1 MINIKKRTRAY
12 DGFLKI
18 DVVKFD
24 HQKFNGLRSGE
35 ISREVVVRNEAIAGL
50 FYHTAEQKYW
60 FVEQIRI
67 PTLSEENPNGLLVE
81 CMAGMV
87 DEGETAE
94 QALRRETKE
103 EIGYSLKNV
112 QYLSTFYSTPG
123 GCNEKVALFF
133 AELDQQISEGGGN
146 LHEGE
151 DIRVI
156 KYTYDEMVK
165 LYQSDKI
172 RDAKT
177 LIAVQW
183 AMLSKMTAERL

>member
-1 MINIKKRTRAY
+1 MINIKERSRAY

-24 HQKFNGLRSGE
+24 HKKFNGERSNE
-35 ISREVVVRNEAIAGL
+35 LSREVVVRNEAIAGL
-50 FYHTAEQKYW
+50 FYHTEEQKYW

-67 PTLSEENPNGLLVE
+67 PTLTEENPNGLLVE

-87 DEGETAE
+87 DEGETTE
-94 QALRRETKE
+94 EALIREAKE

-112 QYLSTFYSTPG
+112 KYLSTFYSTPG
-123 GCNEKVALFF
+123 GCNEKVALFY
-133 AELDQQISEGGGN
+133 AELDQQISAGGGN
-146 LHEGE
+146 LSEGE
-151 DIRVI
+151 DIRVV
-156 KYTYDEMVK
+156 KYSYDELEA
-165 LYQSDKI
+165 LYHSDKI

-183 AMLSKMTAERL
+183 LFLQNK

>member
-18 DVVKFD
+18 DVVEFD
-24 HQKFNGLRSGE
+24 HQKFNGSKSDE

-50 FYHTAEQKYW
+50 FYNTEEEKYW

-67 PTLSEENPNGLLVE
+67 PTLTDDNPNGLLME

-87 DEGETAE
+87 DKGETSE
-94 QALRRETKE
+94 QALHREAKE

-133 AELDQQISEGGGN
+133 AELDEQIAEGGGN
-146 LHEGE
+146 LSEGE
-151 DIRVI
+151 DIRIV
-156 KYTYDEMVK
+156 KYTYGELVN

-183 AMLSKMTAERL
+183 AMLSKMTAEHL